1 MSTHAS
7 EKLVAQIV
15 GVTSILKYAVIAAVA
30 FVTPAGAVPVV
41 PNFSSGQLTQTT
53 TSRSVISE
61 SIVSEDYATGW
72 QYTVSGTGI
81 NLNGASIE
89 PGAIINTNT
98 TSASGITTKWT
109 GLDVINKPNWT
120 LTNPGGSFQFQSSY
134 SGPGLQNRTTIT
146 RTIETDTTIES
157 VSVFSQ

>member
-1 MSTHAS
+1 MYSAF
-7 EKLVAQIV
+7 ERPAALIA
-15 GVTSILKYAVIAAVA
+15 GVMWKSKFAVLAVA
-30 FVTPAGAVPVV
+30 ALATPASAVPVV

-61 SIVSEDYATGW
+61 AIVSEDFATGW

-81 NLNGASIE
+81 SLNGASIE

-109 GLDVINKPNWT
+109 GLDVNNKPNWT

>member
-1 MSTHAS
+1 MYSAF
-7 EKLVAQIV
+7 ERPAALIA
-15 GVTSILKYAVIAAVA
+15 GVMWKSKFAVLAVA
-30 FVTPAGAVPVV
+30 ALATPANAVPVV

-61 SIVSEDYATGW
+61 SIVSEDFATGW

-81 NLNGASIE
+81 SLNGASIE
-89 PGAIINTNT
+89 PSAIINTNT
-98 TSASGITTKWT
+98 TAASGITTKWT
-109 GLDVINKPNWT
+109 GLDVNNKPNWT

>member
-30 FVTPAGAVPVV
+30 FATPAGAVPVV
-41 PNFSSGQLTQTT
+41 PTFSSGQLTQTT

-109 GLDVINKPNWT
+109 GLDVNNKPDWT

>member
-1 MSTHAS
+1 MS
-7 EKLVAQIV
+7 LVFAKQDAPIV
-15 GVTSILKYAVIAAVA
+15 GGMLKLKFVVIAVVA
-30 FVTPAGAVPVV
+30 LATPVGAVPVV

-61 SIVSEDYATGW
+61 AIVSEDFATGW
-72 QYTVSGTGI
+72 QYTVTGTGVS
-81 NLNGASIE
+81 LNGASIE
-89 PGAIINTNT
+89 PAAIINTNT
-98 TSASGITTKWT
+98 TAASGITTKWT
-109 GLDVINKPNWT
+109 GLDVNNKPNWT
-120 LTNPGGSFQFQSSY
+120 LTQPGGSFQFQSSY

>member
-1 MSTHAS
+1 MV
-7 EKLVAQIV
+7 EIV
-15 GVTSILKYAVIAAVA
+15 GAMWKLKFAVLAVA
-30 FVTPAGAVPVV
+30 ALATPVNAVPVV

-61 SIVSEDYATGW
+61 SIVSEDFATGW

-81 NLNGASIE
+81 SLDGASIE
-89 PGAIINTNT
+89 PSAIINTNT
-98 TSASGITTKWT
+98 TAASGITTKWT
-109 GLDVINKPNWT
+109 GLDVNNKPNWT
-120 LTNPGGSFQFQSSY
+120 LTQPGGSFQFQSSY

>member
-1 MSTHAS
+1 MSTHALG
-7 EKLVAQIV
+7 KLAAPIV
-15 GVTSILKYAVIAAVA
+15 GVISTFKYAAIVAGA
-30 FVTPAGAVPVV
+30 FVIPAGAVPVV

-61 SIVSEDYATGW
+61 AIVSEDYATGW

-109 GLDVINKPNWT
+109 GLDVTNKPNWT
-120 LTNPGGSFQFQSSY
+120 LTQPGGSFQFQSSY

>member
-1 MSTHAS
+1 MSSVFGSPAA
-7 EKLVAQIV
+7 LIA
-15 GVTSILKYAVIAAVA
+15 GVMWRFKFVVSAVA
-30 FVTPAGAVPVV
+30 VLAIPANAVPVV

-72 QYTVSGTGI
+72 QYTVTGTGI
-81 NLNGASIE
+81 NLDGASIE

-98 TSASGITTKWT
+98 TSASGITTTWT
-109 GLDVINKPNWT
+109 GLDVNNKPNWT
-120 LTNPGGSFQFQSSY
+120 LTQPGGSFQFQSSY

>member
-30 FVTPAGAVPVV
+30 FATPAGAVPVV

-109 GLDVINKPNWT
+109 GLDVNNKPDWT

>member
-1 MSTHAS
+1 MPTLVS
-7 EKLVAQIV
+7 EKLDVPIV
-15 GVTSILKYAVIAAVA
+15 GVISKLKYVAIVAVA
-30 FVTPAGAVPVV
+30 FATPANAVPVV

-81 NLNGASIE
+81 NLDGASIE

-109 GLDVINKPNWT
+109 GLDVNNKPNWT
-120 LTNPGGSFQFQSSY
+120 LTQPGGSFQFQSSY

>member
-1 MSTHAS
+1 MSS
-7 EKLVAQIV
+7 VFVRPVAPIV
-15 GVTSILKYAVIAAVA
+15 GAMWKLKFAVLAVA
-30 FVTPAGAVPVV
+30 ALVTPANAVPVV

-61 SIVSEDYATGW
+61 AIVSEDFATGW

-81 NLNGASIE
+81 SLNGASIE
-89 PGAIINTNT
+89 PSAIINTNT
-98 TSASGITTKWT
+98 TAASGITTKWT
-109 GLDVINKPNWT
+109 GLDVNNKPNWT
-120 LTNPGGSFQFQSSY
+120 LTQPGGSFQFQSSY

>member
-1 MSTHAS
+1 MSSVFGNPAA
-7 EKLVAQIV
+7 LIA
-15 GVTSILKYAVIAAVA
+15 GVMWRLKFVVSAAGVLA
-30 FVTPAGAVPVV
+30 IPVNAVPVV

-109 GLDVINKPNWT
+109 GLDVSNKPNWT
-120 LTNPGGSFQFQSSY
+120 LTQPGGSFQFQSSY

>member
-7 EKLVAQIV
+7 EKLAALIA
-15 GVTSILKYAVIAAVA
+15 GVTSTLRYAIIAAGV
-30 FVTPAGAVPVV
+30 FVIPAGAVPVV

-109 GLDVINKPNWT
+109 GLDVTNKPNWT
-120 LTNPGGSFQFQSSY
+120 LTQPGGSFQFQSSY

>member
-72 QYTVSGTGI
+72 QYTVTGTGI
-81 NLNGASIE
+81 NLDGASIE

-109 GLDVINKPNWT
+109 GLDVNNKPDWT
-120 LTNPGGSFQFQSSY
+120 LTQPGGSFQFQSSY

>member
-1 MSTHAS
+1 MS
-7 EKLVAQIV
+7 LVFAKQDAPIV
-15 GVTSILKYAVIAAVA
+15 GGMLKLKFVVLAVVA
-30 FVTPAGAVPVV
+30 LATPVGAVPVV

-61 SIVSEDYATGW
+61 AIVSEDFATGW
-72 QYTVSGTGI
+72 QYTVSGTGVS
-81 NLNGASIE
+81 LNGASIE
-89 PGAIINTNT
+89 PAAIINTNT
-98 TSASGITTKWT
+98 TAASGITTKWT
-109 GLDVINKPNWT
+109 GLDVNNKPNWT
-120 LTNPGGSFQFQSSY
+120 LTQPGGSFQFQSSY

>member
-7 EKLVAQIV
+7 EKLAALIA
-15 GVTSILKYAVIAAVA
+15 GVTSTLRYAIIAAGV
-30 FVTPAGAVPVV
+30 FVIPAGAVPVV

-109 GLDVINKPNWT
+109 GLDVSNKPNWT
-120 LTNPGGSFQFQSSY
+120 LTQPGGSFQFQSSY

>member
-1 MSTHAS
+1 MS
-7 EKLVAQIV
+7 LVFARQDAPIV
-15 GVTSILKYAVIAAVA
+15 GGMLKLKFVVLAVVA
-30 FVTPAGAVPVV
+30 LATPVGAVPVV

-61 SIVSEDYATGW
+61 AIVSEDFATGW
-72 QYTVSGTGI
+72 QYTVSGTGVS
-81 NLNGASIE
+81 LNGASIE
-89 PGAIINTNT
+89 PAAIINTNT
-98 TSASGITTKWT
+98 TAASGITTKWT
-109 GLDVINKPNWT
+109 GLDVNNKPNWT
-120 LTNPGGSFQFQSSY
+120 LTQPGGSFQFQSSY

>member
-109 GLDVINKPNWT
+109 GLDVNNKPDWT

>member
-7 EKLVAQIV
+7 EKLAAQTV
-15 GVTSILKYAVIAAVA
+15 GAISILKYAVIAAAV

-61 SIVSEDYATGW
+61 AIVSEDFATGW
-72 QYTVSGTGI
+72 QYTVTGTGI

-89 PGAIINTNT
+89 PAAIINTNT

-109 GLDVINKPNWT
+109 GLDINNKPDWT

>member
-7 EKLVAQIV
+7 ERLAALIV
-15 GVTSILKYAVIAAVA
+15 GVTSKLKYVVIAAGV
-30 FVTPAGAVPVV
+30 FVIPVGAVPVV

-61 SIVSEDYATGW
+61 SIVSEDFATGW

-81 NLNGASIE
+81 SLDGASIE
-89 PGAIINTNT
+89 PSAIINTNT
-98 TSASGITTKWT
+98 TAASGKTTKWT
-109 GLDVINKPNWT
+109 GLDVQNKPNWT
-120 LTNPGGSFQFQSSY
+120 LTQPGGSFQFQSSY

>member
-1 MSTHAS
+1 MSTHVLGR
-7 EKLVAQIV
+7 LVAPIV
-15 GVTSILKYAVIAAVA
+15 GVTSTFKYAAIAAVA
-30 FVTPAGAVPVV
+30 FVTPVGAVPVV

-81 NLNGASIE
+81 NLDGASIE

-109 GLDVINKPNWT
+109 GLDVNNKPNWT
-120 LTNPGGSFQFQSSY
+120 LTQPGGSFQFQSSY

>member
-1 MSTHAS
+1 MSSVFGSPAA
-7 EKLVAQIV
+7 LIA
-15 GVTSILKYAVIAAVA
+15 GVMWRFKFVVSAVA
-30 FVTPAGAVPVV
+30 VLAIPANAVPVV

-72 QYTVSGTGI
+72 QYTVTGTGI
-81 NLNGASIE
+81 NLDGASIE

-109 GLDVINKPNWT
+109 GLDVNNKPNWT
-120 LTNPGGSFQFQSSY
+120 LTQPGGSFQFQSSY

>member
-1 MSTHAS
+1 MS
-7 EKLVAQIV
+7 LVFAKQDAPIV
-15 GVTSILKYAVIAAVA
+15 GGMLKLKFVVIAVVA
-30 FVTPAGAVPVV
+30 LATPVGAVPVV

-61 SIVSEDYATGW
+61 AIVSEDFATGW
-72 QYTVSGTGI
+72 QYTVSGTGVS
-81 NLNGASIE
+81 LNGASIE
-89 PGAIINTNT
+89 PAAIINTNT
-98 TSASGITTKWT
+98 TAASGITTKWT
-109 GLDVINKPNWT
+109 GLDVNNKPNWT
-120 LTNPGGSFQFQSSY
+120 LTQPGGSFQFQSSY

>member
-1 MSTHAS
+1 MSSVFGSPAA
-7 EKLVAQIV
+7 LIA
-15 GVTSILKYAVIAAVA
+15 GVILKSKYVVLAVA
-30 FVTPAGAVPVV
+30 ALAIPANAVPVV

-61 SIVSEDYATGW
+61 SIVSEDFATGW

-81 NLNGASIE
+81 NLDGASIE
-89 PGAIINTNT
+89 PSAIINTNT
-98 TSASGITTKWT
+98 TAASGITTKWT
-109 GLDVINKPNWT
+109 GLDVNNKPNWT

>member
-1 MSTHAS
+1 MS
-7 EKLVAQIV
+7 LVFAKQDALIV
-15 GVTSILKYAVIAAVA
+15 GGMLKLKFVVLAVVA
-30 FVTPAGAVPVV
+30 LATPVGAVPVV

-61 SIVSEDYATGW
+61 AIVSEDFATGW
-72 QYTVSGTGI
+72 QYTVSGTGVS
-81 NLNGASIE
+81 LNGASIE
-89 PGAIINTNT
+89 PAAIINTNT
-98 TSASGITTKWT
+98 TAASGITTKWT
-109 GLDVINKPNWT
+109 GLDVNNKPNWT
-120 LTNPGGSFQFQSSY
+120 LTQPGGSFQFQSSY

>member
-1 MSTHAS
+1 MFSVS
-7 EKLVAQIV
+7 VRPVAPIV
-15 GVTSILKYAVIAAVA
+15 GAMWKLKFAVLAVVA
-30 FVTPAGAVPVV
+30 LVTPANAVPVV

-61 SIVSEDYATGW
+61 SIVSEDFATGW

-81 NLNGASIE
+81 SLDGASIE
-89 PGAIINTNT
+89 PSAIINTNT
-98 TSASGITTKWT
+98 TAASGITTKWT
-109 GLDVINKPNWT
+109 GLDVNNKPNWT
-120 LTNPGGSFQFQSSY
+120 LTQPGGSFQFQSSY

>member
-109 GLDVINKPNWT
+109 GLDVNNKPDWT
-120 LTNPGGSFQFQSSY
+120 LTQPGGSFQFQSSY

>member
-1 MSTHAS
+1 MSSVFGSPAA
-7 EKLVAQIV
+7 LIA
-15 GVTSILKYAVIAAVA
+15 GVMWRFKFVVSAVA
-30 FVTPAGAVPVV
+30 VLAIPANAVPVV

-72 QYTVSGTGI
+72 QYTVTGTGI
-81 NLNGASIE
+81 NLDGASIE

-109 GLDVINKPNWT
+109 GLDVNNKPDWT
-120 LTNPGGSFQFQSSY
+120 LTQPGGSFQFQSSY